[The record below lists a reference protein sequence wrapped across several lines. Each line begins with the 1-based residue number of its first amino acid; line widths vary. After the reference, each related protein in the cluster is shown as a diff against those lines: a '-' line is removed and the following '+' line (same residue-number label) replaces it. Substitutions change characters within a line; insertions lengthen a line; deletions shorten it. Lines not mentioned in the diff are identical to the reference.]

1 MSFMDKLKFWKS
13 SEPDFG
19 DLETDIEN
27 KDIGRDNEFGSHDNL
42 GLDTPDKNLAM
53 GRMEEDEDDHYNQN
67 YNNPD
72 QRMGNLGQT
81 QTIRGPN
88 IGREIQPQMQ
98 QQNLNQMNMGSQQ
111 PTDHIEKDL
120 EIISTKLE
128 LIKVTIE
135 SLNQRLMSIERKL
148 DNNEKRW

>member
-1 MSFMDKLKFWKS
+1 MSFVDKLKFWKS
-13 SEPDFG
+13 SEPEFG
-19 DLETDIEN
+19 DLESEVEN
-27 KDIGRDNEFGSHDNL
+27 PDAGMNDRFGEEHDDL
-42 GLDTPDKNLAM
+42 GLDTHDKNLGM
-53 GRMEEDEDDHYNQN
+53 ERMDEDDHYDQGQN
-67 YNNPD
+67 D
-72 QRMGNLGQT
+72 QRRGNLGQV

-98 QQNLNQMNMGSQQ
+98 QNLSQMNMPQQ
-111 PTDHIEKDL
+111 SSDHIAKDL